1 MGGAD
6 ERHVSIA
13 AHLSKAAGQDAITPD
28 ELDALWRRYTLNRDP
43 RARERLVLTYAPLC
57 KYVAGRMGST
67 LPSYIDLEDL
77 TSYGLVGLLDAID
90 RFEPSRGVK
99 FETFALA
106 RIRGAIIDELRSLD
120 WAPRALRQ
128 NQRRLIQV
136 AGEIEQREGRPATD
150 AELAAGMGM
159 TEPELDTLLA
169 DIAGSSMVAL
179 EELFAPSP
187 NDDEALALGDAVE
200 DETSPQPAPATE
212 HAILR
217 DLLADAIV
225 RLPERERIVV
235 SLYHYDGL
243 SLREIGQ
250 VLGVTESRASQ
261 LRTKA
266 IVRLR
271 GALMAAGLAPE
282 SIGFERP
289 GRGR

>member
-1 MGGAD
+1 
-6 ERHVSIA
+6 VSISG
-13 AHLSKAAGQDAITPD
+13 HLAKSPGRHSLSTD
-28 ELDALWRRYTLNRDP
+28 ELAALWRRYKLSHDP
-43 RARERLVLTYAPLC
+43 LARERLVLTYAPLC

-67 LPSYIDLEDL
+67 LPSYIDVEDL

-136 AGEIEQREGRPATD
+136 AAEIEQREGRPATD
-150 AELAAGMGM
+150 AELAKRMGL
-159 TEPELDTLLA
+159 TESELNQLLA

-200 DETSPQPAPATE
+200 DETSPQPGPATE

-271 GALMAAGLAPE
+271 GALLAAGLAPE
-282 SIGFERP
+282 SITADP
-289 GRGR
+289 

>member
-1 MGGAD
+1 MSISGHLAKSPG
-6 ERHVSIA
+6 RHS
-13 AHLSKAAGQDAITPD
+13 LSSD
-28 ELDALWRRYTLNRDP
+28 ELAALWRRYKISHDP
-43 RARERLVLTYAPLC
+43 LARERLVLTYAPLC
-57 KYVAGRMGST
+57 KYVAGRIGST
-67 LPSYIDLEDL
+67 LPSYIDVEDL

-136 AGEIEQREGRPATD
+136 AAEIEQREGRPATD
-150 AELAAGMGM
+150 AELAARMGL
-159 TEPELDTLLA
+159 TESELSQLLA

-200 DETSPQPAPATE
+200 DETSPQPGPATE

-271 GALMAAGLAPE
+271 GALLAAGLAPE
-282 SIGFERP
+282 SIGAEP
-289 GRGR
+289 

>member
-1 MGGAD
+1 MSISGHLAKSPG
-6 ERHVSIA
+6 RHS
-13 AHLSKAAGQDAITPD
+13 LSTD
-28 ELDALWRRYTLNRDP
+28 ELAALWRRYKLSHDP
-43 RARERLVLTYAPLC
+43 LARERLVLTYAPLC

-67 LPSYIDLEDL
+67 LPSYIDVEDL

-136 AGEIEQREGRPATD
+136 AAEIEQREGRPATD
-150 AELAAGMGM
+150 AELAKRMGL
-159 TEPELDTLLA
+159 TESELNQLLA

-200 DETSPQPAPATE
+200 DETSPQPGPATE

-271 GALMAAGLAPE
+271 GALLAAGLAPE
-282 SIGFERP
+282 SITADP
-289 GRGR
+289 

>member
-1 MGGAD
+1 
-6 ERHVSIA
+6 VSISG
-13 AHLSKAAGQDAITPD
+13 HLAKSPGRHSLSSD
-28 ELDALWRRYTLNRDP
+28 ELAALWRRYKISHDP
-43 RARERLVLTYAPLC
+43 LARERLVLTYAPLC
-57 KYVAGRMGST
+57 KYVAGRIGST
-67 LPSYIDLEDL
+67 LPSYIDVEDL

-136 AGEIEQREGRPATD
+136 AAEIEQREGRPATD
-150 AELAAGMGM
+150 AELAARMGL
-159 TEPELDTLLA
+159 TESELSQLLA

-200 DETSPQPAPATE
+200 DETSPQPGPATE

-271 GALMAAGLAPE
+271 GALLAAGLAPE
-282 SIGFERP
+282 SIGAEP
-289 GRGR
+289 

>member
-1 MGGAD
+1 M
-6 ERHVSIA
+6 SIA
-13 AHLSKAAGQDAITPD
+13 AHLAKASGQQALSSD
-28 ELDALWRRYTLNRDP
+28 ELAALWRRYKANKDP
-43 RARERLVLTYAPLC
+43 HARERLVLTYAPLC

-136 AGEIEQREGRPATD
+136 SSEIEQREGRPATD
-150 AELAAGMGM
+150 AELAAAMGL
-159 TEPELDTLLA
+159 TVPELDQLLA

-200 DETSPQPAPATE
+200 DENSPQPGPATE
-212 HAILR
+212 HAVLR

-243 SLREIGQ
+243 SLREVGQ

-271 GALMAAGLAPE
+271 GALLAAGLAPE
-282 SIGFERP
+282 SIGAEQP
-289 GRGR
+289 AGRRS

>member
-1 MGGAD
+1 M
-6 ERHVSIA
+6 
-13 AHLSKAAGQDAITPD
+13 
-28 ELDALWRRYTLNRDP
+28 
-43 RARERLVLTYAPLC
+43 ARERLVLTYAPLC

-136 AGEIEQREGRPATD
+136 SGEIEQREGRPASD
-150 AELAAGMGM
+150 EELAQAMGL
-159 TEPELDTLLA
+159 TGPELDQLLA

-200 DETSPQPAPATE
+200 DETSPQPGPATE

-243 SLREIGQ
+243 SLREIGE

-282 SIGFERP
+282 TIIPERVQ
-289 GRGR
+289 GRH

>member
-1 MGGAD
+1 MSISGHLAKSPG
-6 ERHVSIA
+6 RHS
-13 AHLSKAAGQDAITPD
+13 LSTD
-28 ELDALWRRYTLNRDP
+28 ELAALWRRYKLSHDP
-43 RARERLVLTYAPLC
+43 LARERLVLTYAPLC

-67 LPSYIDLEDL
+67 LPSYIDVEDL

-136 AGEIEQREGRPATD
+136 AAEIEQREGRPATD
-150 AELAAGMGM
+150 AELAKRMGL
-159 TEPELDTLLA
+159 TESELNQLLA

-200 DETSPQPAPATE
+200 DETSPQPGPATE

-271 GALMAAGLAPE
+271 GALLAAGLAPD
-282 SIGFERP
+282 SITADP
-289 GRGR
+289 

>member
-1 MGGAD
+1 MSISGHLAKSPG
-6 ERHVSIA
+6 RHS
-13 AHLSKAAGQDAITPD
+13 LSTD
-28 ELDALWRRYTLNRDP
+28 ELAALWRRYKISQDP
-43 RARERLVLTYAPLC
+43 LARERLVLTFAPLC

-67 LPSYIDLEDL
+67 LPSYIDVEDL

-136 AGEIEQREGRPATD
+136 AAEIEQRVGRPATD
-150 AELAAGMGM
+150 AELAERMGL
-159 TEPELDTLLA
+159 TESELNQLLA

-200 DETSPQPAPATE
+200 DETSPQPGPATE

-271 GALMAAGLAPE
+271 GALLAAGLAPE
-282 SIGFERP
+282 SITADP
-289 GRGR
+289 

>member
-1 MGGAD
+1 MSISGHLAKSPG
-6 ERHVSIA
+6 RHS
-13 AHLSKAAGQDAITPD
+13 LSTD
-28 ELDALWRRYTLNRDP
+28 ELAALWRRYKLSHDP
-43 RARERLVLTYAPLC
+43 LARERLVLTYAPLC

-67 LPSYIDLEDL
+67 LPSYIDVEDL

-136 AGEIEQREGRPATD
+136 AAEIEQREGRPATD
-150 AELAAGMGM
+150 AELAERMGL
-159 TEPELDTLLA
+159 TESELNQLLA

-200 DETSPQPAPATE
+200 DETSPQPGPATE

-271 GALMAAGLAPE
+271 GALLAAGLAPD
-282 SIGFERP
+282 SITADP
-289 GRGR
+289 

>member
-1 MGGAD
+1 M
-6 ERHVSIA
+6 SIA
-13 AHLSKAAGQDAITPD
+13 SNLSRSSERDQLTSD
-28 ELDALWRRYTLNRDP
+28 EIAALWRRYKIGKDP
-43 RARERLVLTYAPLC
+43 MARERLVLTYAPLC
-57 KYVAGRMGST
+57 KYVAGRLGST

-136 AGEIEQREGRPATD
+136 SGEIEQREGRPASD
-150 AELAAGMGM
+150 EELAQAMGL
-159 TEPELDTLLA
+159 TGPELDQLLA

-200 DETSPQPAPATE
+200 DETSPQPGPATE

-243 SLREIGQ
+243 SLREIGE

-271 GALMAAGLAPE
+271 GSLFAAGLAPE
-282 SIGFERP
+282 TIMGERAP
-289 GRGR
+289 GRG